1 MILPDGWKEEQLGN
15 LLDFK
20 NGLNFSQNPNGKRL
34 SFLGVGNFKNKK
46 IIRDVSELD
55 EICLTDFPDDDYLLK
70 KDDLV
75 FVRSNGS
82 KELVGRCVIIGEDF
96 DHATYSGFC
105 IRGRLKS
112 EATTAYYIENL
123 IDAGF
128 LRQKLKKDA
137 RGSNISNLNQEIL
150 GELLLPFPP
159 LAEQKKIAEVL
170 SAWGKAIELTEKL
183 VAEKELA
190 YSFYVKK
197 LIEDVMGKKEQHL
210 SQGIRI
216 ETLFDEVS
224 EKNHSDSAVLTIV
237 QGTGTVLRDDSGR
250 DIIYDRESLGHYKFV
265 RRGDFI
271 IHLRT
276 FEGGLEIANQDGIV
290 SPAYIVLRP
299 KMKCASVY
307 LYELFHTDRFIK
319 QIMAPAVEGVRD
331 GRSVK
336 YDVLKKQK
344 IYLPSLSEQ
353 EKIASFLACAKKEIT
368 LLRSLATEYRKQ
380 KQWLMQKLLIG
391 SIRVKI

>member
-55 EICLTDFPDDDYLLK
+55 EICLADFPDDDYLLK

-112 EATTAYYIENL
+112 ETTTAYYIENL

-150 GELLLPFPP
+150 GDLLLPFPP

-170 SAWGKAIELTEKL
+170 SAWDKAIELTEKL

-197 LIEDVMGKKEQHL
+197 LIEEPSKQKVWNEVKLNDILREGEKIPVEDTSLYKKITVKLHKGGLDFFETDRKMSDTRPFYKRHTGELIIGKQNYFNGSIALVSSQFDNCICSNAIMSFSISKKVNGYFVCEAL
-210 SQGIRI
+210 SSNSYLKHH
-216 ETLFDEVS
+216 EAFA
-224 EKNHSDSAVLTIV
+224 N
-237 QGTGTVLRDDSGR
+237 GTGQKELSESEFLNFTV
-250 DIIYDRESLGHYKFV
+250 
-265 RRGDFI
+265 
-271 IHLRT
+271 
-276 FEGGLEIANQDGIV
+276 
-290 SPAYIVLRP
+290 
-299 KMKCASVY
+299 
-307 LYELFHTDRFIK
+307 
-319 QIMAPAVEGVRD
+319 
-331 GRSVK
+331 
-336 YDVLKKQK
+336 
-344 IYLPSLSEQ
+344 YLPSLSEQ

-380 KQWLMQKLLIG
+380 KQWLMQKLLTG
-391 SIRVKI
+391 EMRVTV